1 MEALGGYAS
10 SGSSEEEEEM
20 ATAAA
25 AAGVPQSNAAALEA
39 EAARAER
46 VAAMEKSDSD
56 ESEDSDESDSSDDS
70 DDDEREAQEAGF
82 RRGASKAAAV
92 SLPSASELMAGGG
105 ALCDTRWGSTTT
117 LCTHCVFFSLL
128 AQAME
133 GRASTTTRM
142 SSRRSTQSESWAT
155 TRTTPFS
162 RRFRARKRSTAKD
175 QSPRPIPQSHALG
188 KRRWPHLHPPALPLS
203 AALRRTSGVGGA
215 LLPPQVA
222 RGRANTVTED
232 TSAWNVTK
240 KKVWTCS
247 LRQTSPRTE
256 PAPPAFQPLSHA
268 HATHTHTHTPRCAL
282 TPAAVS
288 CW

>member
-25 AAGVPQSNAAALEA
+25 AAGVPQSNAAALA
-39 EAARAER
+39 SEAARAER

-105 ALCDTRWGSTTT
+105 ALCDTVGVNHYAVHS
-117 LCTHCVFFSLL
+117 LCFFSVL

-247 LRQTSPRTE
+247 LRQTSPRSE
-256 PAPPAFQPLSHA
+256 QRRPHFNPSH
-268 HATHTHTHTPRCAL
+268 THTHTHTPRCAL